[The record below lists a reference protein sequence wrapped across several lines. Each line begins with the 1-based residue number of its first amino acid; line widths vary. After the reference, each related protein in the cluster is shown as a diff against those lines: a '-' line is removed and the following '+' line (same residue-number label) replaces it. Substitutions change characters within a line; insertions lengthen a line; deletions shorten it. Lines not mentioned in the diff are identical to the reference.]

1 MLIVGGILYGVFLIF
16 SGAGLLDWIS
26 LLWIFGELIITWNAM
41 SYLTAIKDYRGI
53 LLAFI
58 AAILV
63 TFLTGWILL
72 MTGIPHVEALLIA
85 VSVGYG
91 VMMVWDVTL
100 LYQYFP
106 SGNVSAFF
114 LSEMGGS
121 VFTTGIYG
129 SFLSISDCLRIW

>member
-1 MLIVGGILYGVFLIF
+1 
-16 SGAGLLDWIS
+16 
-26 LLWIFGELIITWNAM
+26 
-41 SYLTAIKDYRGI
+41 
-53 LLAFI
+53 
-58 AAILV
+58 
-63 TFLTGWILL
+63 

-91 VMMVWDVTL
+91 VMMVWDVAL

-129 SFLSISDCLRIW
+129 SFYQYRIVCASGDHVDGTTAGKSTGAFCRGAVP

>member
-1 MLIVGGILYGVFLIF
+1 
-16 SGAGLLDWIS
+16 
-26 LLWIFGELIITWNAM
+26 
-41 SYLTAIKDYRGI
+41 
-53 LLAFI
+53 
-58 AAILV
+58 
-63 TFLTGWILL
+63 

-114 LSEMGGS
+114 FLRW
-121 VFTTGIYG
+121 VDQFLPLAFTGLFINIGLFAASGDHVDGTTAGKSTGAFCRG
-129 SFLSISDCLRIW
+129 AVP